1 MSFTDKEIRE
11 DYLEKVTKVF
21 TGTGGV
27 IPLAMCREAT
37 EKSSIKNNPAASM
50 QRRIERI
57 FTDPSGKK
65 KTVVFV
71 NKPRITGTFKEKEIQ
86 SHDRNKENATS
97 RDKGGVLSVDEP

>member
-1 MSFTDKEIRE
+1 MTFTDKEIRE
-11 DYLEKVTKVF
+11 DYLEKVKKVF

-27 IPLAMCREAT
+27 IPLAMCRKAT
-37 EKSSIKNNPAASM
+37 ESPVASM

-65 KTVVFV
+65 KTVVFI
-71 NKPRITGTFKEKEIQ
+71 NKPRIIGTFKEKEIQ

-97 RDKGGVLSVDEP
+97 RDKGGVLLVDEP

>member
-1 MSFTDKEIRE
+1 MAFTDEEIRE
-11 DYLEKVTKVF
+11 DYLEKVKKVF

-27 IPLAMCREAT
+27 ITLDMCRAADERN
-37 EKSSIKNNPAASM
+37 SIKRNPAASM

-86 SHDRNKENATS
+86 SHDRNKKNVAS
-97 RDKGGVLSVDEP
+97 RDKGGVLLVDEP

>member
-1 MSFTDKEIRE
+1 MSFTDEEIRE
-11 DYLEKVTKVF
+11 DYMEKVKKVF

-27 IPLAMCREAT
+27 IPLAMCRTAA
-37 EKSSIKNNPAASM
+37 EKGLTKKGAAALM

-71 NKPRITGTFKEKEIQ
+71 NKPRIIGTFKEKETK
-86 SHDRNKENATS
+86 S
-97 RDKGGVLSVDEP
+97 